1 MKIDQTIIS
10 DNVSGEVFSYNIKR
24 KKKNRILVAVI
35 ALLVILVATIVS
47 GCNDNIGIMGSID
60 LPGKKMLCKEYDGY
74 FWQYKRYYAEDGS
87 TEYNYSVITGINNS
101 SLLSKDIIIPD
112 IYEGFDLKNTLE
124 LHNKIY
130 FDKATYF
137 SLHETVNK
145 TTEYGIVGCD
155 AVLGN
160 NAVTLFGIYLLELL
174 RDADNIYV
182 PKSAYNFYIDYAS
195 HDECDFKV
203 NTANVCQANVSYMNN
218 YYDGFFE
225 SPRFF
230 YIPRYEYQDV
240 VKKELKSAETS
251 SQIETIHRR
260 YKSHRFDASR
270 FNNGYYWIDNL
281 NNGDKITTK
290 PENPVRIG
298 YTFAGWCLDKEGTQE
313 FDFDTFVK
321 SDEDLVLYA
330 KWIKNN

>member
-1 MKIDQTIIS
+1 MKTLKLYV
-10 DNVSGEVFSYNIKR
+10 VSSHVDKPLKVKIENSKYEVPIQAGAALTEKR
-24 KKKNRILVAVI
+24 ICEV
-35 ALLVILVATIVS
+35 
-47 GCNDNIGIMGSID
+47 ND
-60 LPGKKMLCKEYDGY
+60 
-74 FWQYKRYYAEDGS
+74 
-87 TEYNYSVITGINNS
+87 
-101 SLLSKDIIIPD
+101 
-112 IYEGFDLKNTLE
+112 
-124 LHNKIY
+124 
-130 FDKATYF
+130 
-137 SLHETVNK
+137 
-145 TTEYGIVGCD
+145 
-155 AVLGN
+155 
-160 NAVTLFGIYLLELL
+160 
-174 RDADNIYV
+174 
-182 PKSAYNFYIDYAS
+182 
-195 HDECDFKV
+195 
-203 NTANVCQANVSYMNN
+203 
-218 YYDGFFE
+218 YDGFFE